1 MEKAEKITDGY
12 REAVKN
18 ASAALEEIKAKCKIQ
33 TESEHIDDSC
43 DRRTYTLETLEKQL
57 QLLSKRS
64 HEEGLPVPYICELTQ
79 AMVQVAKAICCI

>member
-18 ASAALEEIKAKCKIQ
+18 ASAALEEIKAKCKRQ

-57 QLLSKRS
+57 QLLSERS
-64 HEEGLPVPYICELTQ
+64 HKAYSEPFICELTQ
-79 AMVQVAKAICCI
+79 AMVQVAKVICCI